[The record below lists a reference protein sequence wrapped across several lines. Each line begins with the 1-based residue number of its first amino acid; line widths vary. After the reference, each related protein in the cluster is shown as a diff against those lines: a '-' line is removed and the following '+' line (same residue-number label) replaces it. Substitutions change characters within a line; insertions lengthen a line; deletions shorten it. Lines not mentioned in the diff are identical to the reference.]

1 MRIVTVC
8 RMNQARSPF
17 AQAVLERNF
26 PEDQISSTGVSAYV
40 GTPIMESVVSIA
52 KSWGVP
58 VTKKSSTPKE
68 DDLGA
73 LLNADLVITADNE
86 QAEIIRGLGYAG
98 ELRSFEE
105 IITDKDFIP
114 VDPEGLSSDAMAR
127 ELGKVGALTL
137 RAAIDKKGYAHTHE
151 ISAVI
156 PHGVTDLAMALT
168 NAQFKRTT
176 SNAIL
181 IDADLRAP
189 IAEEID
195 ELELERVFF
204 DIDHLAISGFPKVAT
219 NQILTHVRQ
228 IDFPEKHFLSP
239 TWRNA
244 LAKLA
249 DDSPVVILT
258 APRHS
263 RLRRLADSY
272 LASYMA
278 DKFGVI
284 SC

>member
-26 PEDQISSTGVSAYV
+26 PNDQITSTGVSAHL
-40 GTPIMESVVSIA
+40 GTPILESVLAIA

-58 VTKKSSTPKE
+58 ITKKSSTTTNE
-68 DDLGA
+68 ELSDLLA
-73 LLNADLVITADNE
+73 ADLVITAE
-86 QAEIIRGLGYAG
+86 SEHSQIIRALGYLG
-98 ELRSFEE
+98 EIRSYEE
-105 IITDKDFIP
+105 ILTDKDFIP
-114 VDPEGLSSDAMAR
+114 VDPEGLSTDAMAR

-137 RAAIDKKGYAHTHE
+137 RAVIDKKGFAHTHK
-151 ISAVI
+151 IHAVI

-168 NAQFKRTT
+168 SAQFEASTLGAT
-176 SNAIL
+176 L

-189 IAEEID
+189 LSSEIEE
-195 ELELERVFF
+195 LSLERVFF
-204 DIDHLAISGFPKVAT
+204 DIDHLDTSGFPPAGP
-219 NQILTHVRQ
+219 NQILTHIREV
-228 IDFPEKHFLSP
+228 DFPEKLFLSP

-244 LAKLA
+244 LAVQA
-249 DDSPVVILT
+249 NRSPIVIVT

-263 RLRRLADSY
+263 RARRLPDSY

-278 DKFGVI
+278 DEFGVI

>member
-26 PEDQISSTGVSAYV
+26 PDDEVSSTGVSAYA
-40 GTPIMESVVSIA
+40 GTSIMESVVTIA
-52 KSWGVP
+52 KNWGVP
-58 VTKKSSTPKE
+58 ITKQSSTPKE
-68 DDLGA
+68 DHLKEI
-73 LLNADLVITADNE
+73 LNADLVITADYN

-98 ELRSFEE
+98 DLRSFDE
-105 IITDKDFIP
+105 ILTDKDFIP

-137 RAAIDKKGYAHTHE
+137 RAALDTKGFAHTHE
-151 ISAVI
+151 ITAVI
-156 PHGVTDLAMALT
+156 PHGVTDLEIALT
-168 NAQFKRTT
+168 NAQFERT
-176 SNAIL
+176 NNGAIL
-181 IDADLRAP
+181 LDADLRAP

-195 ELELERVFF
+195 SLGLERVFF
-204 DIDHLAISGFPKVAT
+204 DIDHLETSGFPKVESG
-219 NQILTHVRQ
+219 QILTHIRQ
-228 IDFPEKHFLSP
+228 VDFPEKFFLAP
-239 TWRNA
+239 AWRNS
-244 LAKLA
+244 LAQLA
-249 DDSPVVILT
+249 NMAPVVLVT

-263 RLRRLADSY
+263 RARRLPDSY

-278 DKFGVI
+278 DNFEVI

>member
-26 PEDQISSTGVSAYV
+26 PDDEISSTGVSAYA
-40 GTPIMESVVSIA
+40 GTSIMESVVAIA
-52 KSWGVP
+52 KNWGVP
-58 VTKKSSTPKE
+58 ITKQSSTPKE
-68 DDLGA
+68 DHLTEI
-73 LLNADLVITADNE
+73 LNADLVITADNN

-98 ELRSFEE
+98 DLRSFDE
-105 IITDKDFIP
+105 IMTDKDFIP

-137 RAAIDKKGYAHTHE
+137 RAAIDKKGFPHAHG

-156 PHGVTDLAMALT
+156 PHGVTDLGMALA
-168 NAQFKRTT
+168 NAQMERTT
-176 SNAIL
+176 KGATL

-189 IAEEID
+189 IADEID
-195 ELELERVFF
+195 ELALERVFF
-204 DIDHLAISGFPKVAT
+204 DVDHLATSGFPSIT
-219 NQILTHVRQ
+219 SGQILTHIRQ
-228 IDFPEKHFLSP
+228 IDFPEQIFLSP
-239 TWRNA
+239 VWRNSLAA
-244 LAKLA
+244 LANTA
-249 DDSPVVILT
+249 PVVLVT

-263 RLRRLADSY
+263 RARRLPDSY
-272 LASYMA
+272 LASYMS
-278 DKFGVI
+278 DDFGVI

>member
-26 PEDQISSTGVSAYV
+26 PEDEITSTGVSAYL

-58 VTKKSSTPKE
+58 VTKQSSTPKE
-68 DDLGA
+68 SDLSA
-73 LLNADLVITADNE
+73 LLGADLVITADNQ

-98 ELRSFEE
+98 DLRSYEE
-105 IITDKDFIP
+105 ILTDKDFIP

-137 RAAIDKKGYAHTHE
+137 RAALDKKGFAHTHE
-151 ISAVI
+151 ITAVI

-168 NAQFKRTT
+168 NAQFERTT

-189 IAEEID
+189 IADEID
-195 ELELERVFF
+195 ELKLERVFF
-204 DIDHLAISGFPKVAT
+204 DIDHLAISGFPKIGA

-228 IDFPEKHFLSP
+228 IDFPEKFFLSP

-249 DDSPVVILT
+249 DESPVVIVT

>member
-26 PEDQISSTGVSAYV
+26 PDDEISSTGVSAYA
-40 GTPIMESVVSIA
+40 GTSIMESVVKIA
-52 KSWGVP
+52 KHWGVP
-58 VTKKSSTPKE
+58 ITKQSSTPKE
-68 DDLGA
+68 DHISEILA
-73 LLNADLVITADNE
+73 ADLIITADDE
-86 QAEIIRGLGYAG
+86 QAEIIRGLGYLG
-98 ELRSFEE
+98 DLRSFDQ
-105 IITDKDFIP
+105 ILTDKDFIP
-114 VDPEGLSSDAMAR
+114 VDPEGLSADAMAR

-137 RAAIDKKGYAHTHE
+137 RAALDKKGFPHRNT

-168 NAQFKRTT
+168 NAQFERNSTG
-176 SNAIL
+176 AVL

-189 IAEEID
+189 IAEEVD
-195 ELELERVFF
+195 ELGLERVFF
-204 DIDHLAISGFPKVAT
+204 DINHLATSGFPAVT
-219 NQILTHVRQ
+219 SGQILTHIRQ
-228 IDFPEKHFLSP
+228 LDWPEKFFLSP

-244 LAKLA
+244 VASLA
-249 DDSPVVILT
+249 DSAPVILVT

-263 RLRRLADSY
+263 RARRLPDSY

-278 DKFGVI
+278 DEFGVI